1 MFGEGDLIFKM
12 GERWWR
18 SSHFKDKLNKG
29 VAYETC
35 NTCWIASFIATQQ
48 I

>member
-1 MFGEGDLIFKM
+1 MFGEGDLIFKWERD
-12 GERWWR
+12 GEAFL
-18 SSHFKDKLNKG
+18 FKGKLNKG

-35 NTCWIASFIATQQ
+35 NTCWVASFIATQQ